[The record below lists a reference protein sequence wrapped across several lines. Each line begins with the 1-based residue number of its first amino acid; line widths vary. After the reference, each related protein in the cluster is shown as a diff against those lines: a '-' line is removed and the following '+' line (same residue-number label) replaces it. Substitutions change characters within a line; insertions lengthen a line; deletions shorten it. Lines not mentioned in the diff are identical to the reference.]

1 MVVHIPSNGSQ
12 CSRRDL
18 SQESGLDACIGFDRG
33 IPRALAGRRWL
44 DVVLA
49 VQPEPLDN
57 FERVLLVL
65 IYVRMRGF
73 EESG

>member
-1 MVVHIPSNGSQ
+1 MFAARPVH
-12 CSRRDL
+12 
-18 SQESGLDACIGFDRG
+18 ESGLDACIGPGRG
-33 IPRALAGRRWL
+33 RPRIWGIRGRRRWL

-49 VQPEPLDN
+49 VQPESLDH